1 MSRSD
6 RIHRE
11 ISPVPNHETSLI
23 TLCKISADSFS
34 FVLSSRTIA
43 SQKRFKGT
51 PEMFVLLHTENSL
64 SPCFQMIKTCTLLL
78 STCKC
83 SPNIFDEVKPIFSG
97 LLSSFSCYDDYQ
109 CVRGGCIF
117 SCCELHGLR
126 ELDSLTYVEGFTFCF
141 VPKVSFL
148 PLCFT
153 SESTAEPS

>member
-1 MSRSD
+1 MQNLCGLFQLCIIITHNSFTETLQRHSRNVCTAPYCKLTVSVFPD
-6 RIHRE
+6 DKG
-11 ISPVPNHETSLI
+11 VYTSAVYLQM
-23 TLCKISADSFS
+23 
-34 FVLSSRTIA
+34 LSY
-43 SQKRFKGT
+43 
-51 PEMFVLLHTENSL
+51 
-64 SPCFQMIKTCTLLL
+64 
-78 STCKC
+78 
-83 SPNIFDEVKPIFSG
+83 IFDEVKPIFSG
-97 LLSSFSCYDDYQ
+97 LLSRFSCYDDYQ